1 MALADAVVLHRALAI
16 GAAALAVAALVLLFG
31 TLSVRWMIS
40 DTGWYRASFEKNDIS
55 LVTGIPKGEL
65 SESAG
70 QISQYL
76 LLKRN
81 QLDDL
86 SVTVRG
92 QPRPLFNERETLHLS
107 HVRGLLRDLYILQ
120 FAAGGYL
127 VLYLI
132 VARQSMLGGARR
144 DLGRKLR
151 WAGILTF
158 GVFGAFGLLSLLS
171 FDELFLQFHLA
182 SFEGDCW
189 LFDPTTDNLVMMFPQ
204 AFWND
209 SAVRLAMA
217 TGAQALAAIAVG
229 SLFERRGPRRSLAKF
244 G

>member
-1 MALADAVVLHRALAI
+1 
-16 GAAALAVAALVLLFG
+16 
-31 TLSVRWMIS
+31 
-40 DTGWYRASFEKNDIS
+40 
-55 LVTGIPKGEL
+55 
-65 SESAG
+65 
-70 QISQYL
+70 
-76 LLKRN
+76 
-81 QLDDL
+81 
-86 SVTVRG
+86 
-92 QPRPLFNERETLHLS
+92 
-107 HVRGLLRDLYILQ
+107 
-120 FAAGGYL
+120 
-127 VLYLI
+127 
-132 VARQSMLGGARR
+132 MLGGARR